1 MAVTKPLPV
10 PEQQITSIDI
20 VGWAA
25 GWNLN
30 GDQNAPINSFVDSK
44 DVELDQNGFIIPR
57 RTLSPFL
64 PDTVETTYQKLPVR
78 WNGTMYYITLDE
90 GKAKYCQEGDP
101 TWTDCG
107 TPAVKATLTTALA
120 GTNNDL
126 LFTAVGYGVDGN
138 AITIAYNNAGA
149 SQTLLV
155 TVVGSAISVRL
166 ATNGSSVITSTAN
179 DVKAAILA
187 LPAAAALVTVANA
200 AANDGTGLVTT
211 LTATALTGGSGTNFF
226 FTGLGGKPKF
236 LRVLDK
242 VLILN
247 GTNGN
252 KLAYIDL
259 ASAGFPV
266 TKYALV
272 TNPGSAPT
280 AALTSIT
287 TGALTIYYAFSYS
300 GAIGQTLLSPILTQT
315 INVPRDQWQT
325 MATPGKI
332 TLTRPGSPPAG
343 AKYWNLF
350 VALASTGGSITS
362 SDMLELAVKID
373 LAQTTF
379 VDDGSL
385 DINLGS
391 VAPTANSTDGP
402 RVDQGIVEDGN
413 PILFGDVDNSE
424 NIYIGGG
431 GPYALDFSISNGGY
445 LAQPEQG
452 TNFEVTSIIGF
463 RNGQGIP
470 SLTVLFSNTEG
481 LAKQSVLEQQTVTY
495 GDQSFSVWG
504 VTEQHYGAAGVSAP
518 NSPINYNGKLLFL
531 STDGFMSMNTQALRQ
546 NVISTDP
553 ISIQSIDDYIRTIK
567 SSAMKEV
574 VGAGWNNKYM
584 WTVPNN
590 GFDTP
595 QQILISDDNNQV
607 NNKGAWYTLDIP
619 AQWIGVV
626 SPVTDPAFVYVC
638 QGKKTFKLLNST
650 ATYDTIDGVNVP
662 FSTRATGPLVGMGG
676 TARNTW
682 QANVQAMFYVLGL
695 VGDMTVGVTYRNQ
708 NGKLKTKTKVY
719 HGPIFQPSGA
729 GGWGDTGWAYG
740 GFVSPG
746 LDSHPEISTEAGT
759 LANAVDVRIPV
770 QIDDLMSEAQWFFT
784 TPVGYSSYKMRAIS
798 FEGINLGVSPDL
810 Q

>member
-1 MAVTKPLPV
+1 MAVDNPVNV
-10 PEQQITSIDI
+10 PEQEISSVDV

-25 GWNLN
+25 GLNLN
-30 GDQNAPINSFVDSK
+30 GPQNAPINSFIDSK
-44 DVELDQNGFIIPR
+44 DIELDIDGFMIPR
-57 RTLSPFL
+57 RTLLPFL
-64 PDTVETTYQKLPVR
+64 PDTIQTTYMKLPVL
-78 WNGTMYYITLDE
+78 WNNILYYITADNNNI
-90 GKAKYCQEGDP
+90 KYCQEGDA
-101 TWTDCG
+101 TWTNCG
-107 TPAVKATLTTALA
+107 
-120 GTNNDL
+120 GTNT
-126 LFTAVGYGVDGN
+126 F
-138 AITIAYNNAGA
+138 
-149 SQTLLV
+149 V
-155 TVVGSAISVRL
+155 TQ
-166 ATNGSSVITSTAN
+166 N
-179 DVKAAILA
+179 
-187 LPAAAALVTVANA
+187 
-200 AANDGTGLVTT
+200 
-211 LTATALTGGSGTNFF
+211 
-226 FTGLGGKPKF
+226 GGKPKF

-247 GTNGN
+247 GTNGD
-252 KLAYIDL
+252 KLAFIDL
-259 ASAGFPV
+259 AVTGFPV
-266 TKYALV
+266 TKYSLV
-272 TNPGSAPT
+272 TNPPTVMT

-287 TGALTIYYAFSYS
+287 TGALSIYYAFSYS
-300 GAIGQTLLSPILTQT
+300 GAIGQTLLNPILTQS

-325 MATPGKI
+325 MTTPGKI
-332 TLTRPGSPPAG
+332 TLTRPGSPPTG
-343 AKYWNLF
+343 AKYWNVF
-350 VALASTGGSITS
+350 VALASTGGAITA
-362 SDMLELAVKID
+362 SDMLELALKLD
-373 LAQTTF
+373 LNQTTF

-413 PILFGDVDNSE
+413 PILFGDVIDSE

-445 LAQPEQG
+445 LAQPEKG

-481 LAKQSVLEQQTVTY
+481 LSKQSVLEQQTITY

-553 ISIQSIDDYIRTIK
+553 ISVQSIDPYVRTIK
-567 SSAMKEV
+567 NSAMKEI
-574 VGAGWNNKYM
+574 VGAGWDNKYM
-584 WTVPNN
+584 WTVPNG

-595 QQILISDDNNQV
+595 QQILICDDNNQT

-619 AQWIGVV
+619 SQWIGVV
-626 SPVTDPAFVYVC
+626 SPRNDPAFVYVC
-638 QGKKTFKLLNST
+638 QGKKTFKLLDSS
-650 ATYDTIDGVNVP
+650 ATYDTVDGVNVP

-676 TARNTW
+676 NARNTW
-682 QANVQAMFYVLGL
+682 QADVQVMFNILGL
-695 VGDMTVGVTYRNQ
+695 VGDITIGVTYRNQ
-708 NGKLKTKTKVY
+708 NGKLKTKTRVVS
-719 HGPIFQPSGA
+719 GPVFQPSGA

-746 LDSHPEISTEAGT
+746 LSSHPAINNATGS
-759 LANAVDVRIPV
+759 LANAIDIRVPV
-770 QIDDLMSEAQWFFT
+770 QIDDLMNEAQWFYM
-784 TPVGYSSYKMRAIS
+784 TPVGYSNFKMRAIS

-810 Q
+810 

>member
-1 MAVTKPLPV
+1 MAVDNPVAV
-10 PEQQITSIDI
+10 PEQQISSIDI
-20 VGWAA
+20 VGWA
-25 GWNLN
+25 GGLNLN
-30 GDQNAPINSFVDSK
+30 GAQNAPINSFIDSK
-44 DVELDQNGFIIPR
+44 DIELDIDGFIIPR

-64 PDTVETTYQKLPVR
+64 PDTIETTYQKLPVR
-78 WNGTMYYITLDE
+78 WNGIMYYFTLDN
-90 GKAKYCQEGDP
+90 GKARFCQEGDAD
-101 TWTDCG
+101 WTDC
-107 TPAVKATLTTALA
+107 TTAAVKASLTTALT

-126 LFTAVGYGVDGN
+126 VYTAVGYGADGN

-155 TVVGSAISVRL
+155 TVAGNAIAVRL
-166 ATNGSSVITSTAN
+166 ATNGSSVITSTAAQ
-179 DVKAAILA
+179 VMAAIQA

-200 AANDGTGLVTT
+200 PANDGTGLVTT
-211 LTATALTGGSGTNFF
+211 LTATNLTGGTGTNFF
-226 FTGLGGKPKF
+226 KTGLGGKPKF

-247 GTNGN
+247 GTNGD
-252 KLAYIDL
+252 KLAFIDL
-259 ASAGFPV
+259 AVAGFPV

-272 TNPGSAPT
+272 TNPPSALT
-280 AALTSIT
+280 DALTSIT
-287 TGALTIYYAFSYS
+287 TGALNIYYAFSYS
-300 GAIGQTLLSPILTQT
+300 GAIGQTLLSPILTQS

-325 MATPGKI
+325 MGTPGKI
-332 TLTRPGSPPAG
+332 TLTRPGSPPTG
-343 AKYWNLF
+343 AKYWNVF
-350 VALASTGGSITS
+350 IALAATGGTITS
-362 SDMLELAVKID
+362 ADMLELAVKLD
-373 LAQTTF
+373 LNQTTF
-379 VDDGSL
+379 IDDGSL

-546 NVISTDP
+546 NVISTDA
-553 ISIQSIDDYIRTIK
+553 ISIQSIAKYTRTIK
-567 SSAMKEV
+567 NSAMKEV

-584 WTVPNN
+584 WTVPNG

-595 QQILISDDNNQV
+595 QQILISDDNNKVQD
-607 NNKGAWYTLDIP
+607 KGAWYTLDIA

-626 SPVTDPAFVYVC
+626 SPQSDPAFVYVC
-638 QGKKTFKLLNST
+638 QGKKTYKLLDSN
-650 ATYDTIDGVNVP
+650 ATYDTINGVNVP
-662 FSTRATGPLVGMGG
+662 FGTRATGPLVGMGG

-682 QANVQAMFYVLGL
+682 QADVQAMFYVLGL

-746 LDSHPEISTEAGT
+746 LSSHPEISTEAGT

-784 TPVGYSSYKMRAIS
+784 TPVGYSSFKLRAIS
-798 FEGINLGVSPDL
+798 FEGINLGVRPDL